1 MKLLYK
7 IIGVATV
14 LLAIASC
21 GSASKT
27 PKGLQE
33 GSFRLL
39 YWNIQNGMWSG
50 QQDGHARFVQWIK
63 EQDPDICVWCE
74 GQANYVTN
82 STQNLPDDP
91 DRYLYG
97 FWEEMS
103 ARYGHK
109 YVAFSGRRDRFA
121 QVVTSKY
128 PIRTVAQLV
137 GEEPDSVVTHGSGWF
152 SLELGGRTVN
162 IVTLHTWPQRWAY
175 RCEDKDASAEARE
188 GDKYRRMEIQY
199 ICEHT
204 IGKEEG
210 ASSQYW
216 MMMGDFNSRSRRDN
230 YVYGYPDQ
238 DSRFL
243 VQDYVYGNTPYIDL
257 LGTMYPGEFFT
268 TTGGQSRIDY
278 IYCTKPMFDSVTDA
292 RVVSDEYTTPVRDP
306 RNLSNFWHPSDHRP
320 FIIDFEIR

>member
-1 MKLLYK
+1 MKTLVK
-7 IIGVATV
+7 IIGVIAALVTV
-14 LLAIASC
+14 VSC
-21 GSASKT
+21 GSAGKSARVT
-27 PKGLQE
+27 GD

-50 QQDGHARFVQWIK
+50 QQDGHESFVRWVK

-82 STQNLPDDP
+82 STENLPNDP
-91 DRYLYG
+91 DKYLYG
-97 FWEEMS
+97 FWKEMS

-128 PIRTVAQLV
+128 PITTVSQLI

-152 SLELGGRTVN
+152 TVERGGKTIN
-162 IVTLHTWPQRWAY
+162 IVTLHTWPQRWAF
-175 RCEDKDASAEARE
+175 RCNDKDASAEARE

-204 IGKEEG
+204 IGKVAD

-230 YVYGYPDQ
+230 FVYGYPDL
-238 DSRFL
+238 DTRFL
-243 VQDYVYGNTPYIDL
+243 VQDYIYGYTPYIDV
-257 LGTMYPGEFFT
+257 LGTLYPGEFIT
-268 TTGGQSRIDY
+268 TTGGTSRIDFV
-278 IYCTKPMFDSVTDA
+278 YCTKPLFDSIKEA
-292 RVVSDEYTTPVRDP
+292 RVVSDSYTTPVRDP
-306 RNLSNFWHPSDHRP
+306 QNLSNFWHPSDHRP